1 MAYVIID
8 ATVARLERGGG
19 RLQEKTKEKIEG
31 QSVSYEDSNRIH
43 RDIHQFIIILSLYAL
58 SNKKYSRGIL
68 SETCDFGVAVKMLN
82 NSLFYKNHA
91 KSHIYMRKEGH

>member
-58 SNKKYSRGIL
+58 SNKN
-68 SETCDFGVAVKMLN
+68 TPVA
-82 NSLFYKNHA
+82 SSA
-91 KSHIYMRKEGH
+91 KHVISALQSKC